1 MREVQGGTQKI
12 THRREDPREYESRR
26 RSAEQQ
32 AQPNAFING
41 VAAVYDRG
49 AGESIRA
56 SRNSNYGNVNE
67 TVGDVLQG
75 KDSNFGQSDNPG
87 NVAPEDAPN
96 QTGIANAEYSAT
108 ADPEADHDKAA
119 ETRLSKRMKLLAGT
133 MGEPIDTGVNDR
145 SAIYGV

>member
-41 VAAVYDRG
+41 VATVYDRG

-56 SRNSNYGNVNE
+56 SRNSDYGNVNE

-75 KDSNFGQSDNPG
+75 RHSNFGQGDNPG
-87 NVAPEDAPN
+87 NVAKEDPAN
-96 QTGIANAEYSAT
+96 QTGLVNAEYSAT
-108 ADPEADHDKAA
+108 ASNPESDPDKTV
-119 ETRLSKRMKLLAGT
+119 ETKLSKRLQMLAGK
-133 MGEPIDTGVNDR
+133 MPIDTGVNDR
-145 SAIYGV
+145 SAIYGA